1 MFICLL
7 IFKALAVPVFFV
19 AVTRHGARSPIDFM
33 EWDHAENWP
42 NGEGQLTAEGL
53 RQEYLIG
60 QYLNDRYITK
70 NQLLSPKYDESEIIF
85 YSSNAPRTIQSASA
99 TAYGLYPTNRNTE
112 SKKKFLP
119 PLNITTSLHKNNIY
133 SIDISEF
140 IQIHT
145 SYQIID
151 PILRPDKTCQ
161 EYISHIERMR
171 NSQTMKKIFHKYPEV
186 VEGIKKYFKVDD
198 RKAFDLFLKVHDSV
212 LSNEFMGFK
221 VPDEFDSKWMERA
234 EVAHVEMKYFKLY
247 EPDYVARFV
256 GSKFL
261 NELAKLF
268 SQVVDGNEKSK
279 GVVYSAHDTTIMNIL
294 SSLRYKVDKLPGF
307 GSLLLF
313 ELDKTQNRYSVN
325 VIYNGEPVTISELQ
339 MNPDFS
345 EFLEYINMR
354 ALKDPALGCELI
366 GKLTK
371 ISVKT
376 EQDSSIF
383 YLLAADLIILLGV
396 IGGIYYLISKIHK

>member
-99 TAYGLYPTNRNTE
+99 IAYGLYPTNRNTE

>member
-7 IFKALAVPVFFV
+7 IIKAIAIPVYFV

-33 EWDHAENWP
+33 QWDHAENWP
-42 NGEGQLTAEGL
+42 NGEGQLTAEGF

-60 QYLNDRYITK
+60 QYLHDRYIAK
-70 NQLLSPKYDESEIIF
+70 NQLLSLKYDESEITF

-99 TAYGLYPTNRNTE
+99 IAYGLYPTNRNMV
-112 SKKKFLP
+112 SKPKYLP
-119 PLNITTSLHKNNIY
+119 PLNINTTSLKDSIY

-145 SYQIID
+145 SYQVID

-161 EYISHIERMR
+161 EYISHIERMK
-171 NSQTMKKIFHKYPEV
+171 NSQTMKKIFYKYPEV
-186 VEGIKKYFKVDD
+186 VEGIKKYFNVDD

-212 LSNEFMGFK
+212 ISNEFMGFK
-221 VPDEFDSKWMERA
+221 VPDEFDAKWLEKA

-261 NELAKLF
+261 NELSKLF
-268 SQVVDGNEKSK
+268 SDAVDGKKKSK

-294 SSLRYKVDKLPGF
+294 SSLRYKVDKLPEF

-313 ELDKTQNRYSVN
+313 ELDKTQDRYSVN
-325 VIYNGEPVTISELQ
+325 VIYNGENIPISELQ
-339 MNPDFS
+339 VNPDFS
-345 EFLEYINMR
+345 EFLSYINMR
-354 ALKDPALGCELI
+354 ALKDPALGCALI

-376 EQDSSIF
+376 EGDNDIF
-383 YLLAADLIILLGV
+383 YLLVGDLIILLGV